1 MVDIVYP
8 IKKTNLN
15 EELRYSLRSLINIP
29 HNKVF
34 IIGDL
39 PEFVNEEEV
48 YYIPSP
54 KLESRYKTT
63 TNHLKLAILKDN
75 ISKDFIWM
83 NDDFFIL
90 KSITKKDLLL
100 NRGLLRDQVA
110 SYHKYHNPLTKFDK
124 LIENATLELKHLGF
138 TNPISFEL
146 HCPIIINKENFKV
159 IEDKINS
166 DALHCCKR
174 SVYGNY
180 FMRDSKPIEDVKVLS
195 NHIFKEDIQG
205 KLPFISVSEC
215 CFNKVKPFLEKKF
228 PNKCK
233 YEK

>member
-1 MVDIVYP
+1 MDIVYP
-8 IKKTNLN
+8 IKKTTFN
-15 EELRYSLRSLINIP
+15 EELRYSLRSLENIP

-39 PEFVNEEEV
+39 PEFVNEEKV
-48 YYIPSP
+48 YYIPAP

-63 TNHLKLAILKDN
+63 TNHLKLAILNDN
-75 ISKDFIWM
+75 ISEDFIWM

-90 KSITKKDLLL
+90 KPILEEHLIL
-100 NRGLLRDQVA
+100 NRGLFRDQVA
-110 SYHKYHNPLTKFDK
+110 SYHKNHHPLTNFDK
-124 LIENATLELKHLGF
+124 LVENAMIQLKHLGF

-146 HCPIIINKENFKV
+146 HCPIIINKENFKA

-195 NHIFKEDIQG
+195 KHIFREDIQG
-205 KLPFISVSEC
+205 QLPFISVSEC
-215 CFNKVKPFLEKKF
+215 CFNKIKPFLEKKF

>member
-1 MVDIVYP
+1 MDIVYP
-8 IKKTNLN
+8 IKKTILN
-15 EELRYSLRSLINIP
+15 EELKYSLRSLINIP
-29 HNKVF
+29 HDKVF

-39 PEFVNEEEV
+39 PEFINEEEV
-48 YYIPSP
+48 YYIHAP

-63 TNHLKLAILKDN
+63 TNHLKLAVLNNN
-75 ISKDFIWM
+75 ISEDFIWM

-90 KSITKKDLLL
+90 KPTTEKDLLL

-110 SYHKYHNPLTKFDK
+110 FYHKYHNPLTKFDK

-138 TNPISFEL
+138 VNPISFEL
-146 HCPIIINKENFKV
+146 HCPIIINKTKFKS
-159 IEDKINS
+159 IQDKINTES
-166 DALHCCKR
+166 LHCCKR

-180 FMRDSKPIEDVKVLS
+180 FIKESRCMEDVKVLS
-195 NHIFKEDIQG
+195 THIFKEDNQG
-205 KLPFISVSEC
+205 QLPLISVSES
-215 CFNKVKPFLEKKF
+215 CFNKIKPFLEKKF

>member
-1 MVDIVYP
+1 MDIVYP
-8 IKKTNLN
+8 IKKTILN
-15 EELRYSLRSLINIP
+15 EELKYSLRSLINIP

-39 PEFVNEEEV
+39 AEFINEEEV
-48 YYIPSP
+48 YYIPAN

-63 TNHLKLAILKDN
+63 TNHLKLAVLNDN
-75 ISKDFIWM
+75 ISEDFIWM

-90 KSITKKDLLL
+90 KSITEKDLLL

-110 SYHKYHNPLTKFDK
+110 FYHKYHNPLTKFDR
-124 LIENATLELKHLGF
+124 LVENATLELNHLGF
-138 TNPISFEL
+138 VNPISFEL
-146 HCPIIINKENFKV
+146 HCPIIINKTKFKS
-159 IEDKINS
+159 IEDKINTES
-166 DALHCCKR
+166 LNCCKR

-180 FMRDSKPIEDVKVLS
+180 FIKESKTMNDVKVLS
-195 NHIFKEDIQG
+195 THIFKEDNQG
-205 KLPFISVSEC
+205 QLPFISCSES
-215 CFNKVKPFLEKKF
+215 CFNKIKPFLENKF